1 MRYLAIDLG
10 DKRTGIAV
18 GDDETGIVAPE
29 SVLAVPIGAAL
40 HSAIGQQIERHEP
53 GVLVLGL
60 PMHMDGTEG
69 ERAKLVRAFGK
80 ELQELSGLPVEYQ
93 DERLTSAEADW
104 EMAGSGMTHK
114 QKKRLRDA
122 LAAAIFLRDYLDS
135 AAE

>member
-29 SVLAVPIGAAL
+29 IVLSVPVGPALLDAVGK
-40 HSAIGQQIERHEP
+40 QVERHAP
-53 GVLVLGL
+53 GVLVVGL

-69 ERAKLVRAFGK
+69 DRAMKARAFG
-80 ELQELSGLPVEYQ
+80 EELSTLLGLPVEYQ
-93 DERLTSAEADW
+93 DERLTSAAADW
-104 EMAGSGMTHK
+104 EMARSGLTHG

-122 LAAAIFLRDYLDS
+122 LAAAVILRDYLDS
-135 AAE
+135 RS